1 MKTTQIRTR
10 MSMIE
15 FVLLQCTDDNEAVY
29 DLG

>member
-1 MKTTQIRTR
+1 MNTTQKRTR
-10 MSMIE
+10 TSIID